1 MNTTFLTSDDY
12 KIIDKYDLIPKQDFL
27 KFCTAERFD
36 ANHSFAFR
44 EDRHFPT
51 DYVEPE
57 FNLYGK
63 KAQYYLD
70 IIKYGVNPHEP
81 RTYPNKYKN
90 NKIFAELCS
99 ILMDIHDA
107 GYSEQMNF
115 NCDGGRDLILGFTF
129 NRISI

>member
-1 MNTTFLTSDDY
+1 M
-12 KIIDKYDLIPKQDFL
+12 II

-36 ANHSFAFR
+36 ADHSFAFR

-70 IIKYGVNPHEP
+70 ILKYGVNPHQP
-81 RTYPNKYKN
+81 RTYPNQYKN
-90 NKIFAELCS
+90 NRIFAELCS
-99 ILMDIHDA
+99 ILMDIYDA
-107 GYSEQMNF
+107 GYSEEISSHH
-115 NCDGGRDLILGFTF
+115 CRGRDLILSFRF
-129 NRISI
+129 NKNSI